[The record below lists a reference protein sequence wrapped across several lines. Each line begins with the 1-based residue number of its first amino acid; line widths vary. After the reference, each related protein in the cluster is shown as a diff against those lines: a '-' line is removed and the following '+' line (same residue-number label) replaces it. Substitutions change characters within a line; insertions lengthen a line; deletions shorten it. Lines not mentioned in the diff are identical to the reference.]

1 LQYTHKPIRER
12 HGDVVLPGLGR
23 LSKIRKTSGEQSMAG
38 ETDLRKLLLATMT
51 PELRPGVHLF
61 ATLPPD
67 APVPD
72 SLQPVMLFRE
82 QQEWYA
88 GKGCASVDRCSE
100 ACAMS

>member
-1 LQYTHKPIRER
+1 MILIGSILRCNIRISPSASDMAMSSCRSGTAHAIENPQ
-12 HGDVVLPGLGR
+12 D
-23 LSKIRKTSGEQSMAG
+23 IREQSMAG

-51 PELRPGVHLF
+51 PELRPGIHLF

-82 QQEWYA
+82 QQE
-88 GKGCASVDRCSE
+88 
-100 ACAMS
+100 